1 MHPILSQVLNLLPFF
16 FFFGLITPFGSSI
29 SITYA
34 HVIVKLMRDTNTLHD
49 LDMAPDKRH
58 SKIQGFFQLFF
69 SSYLFYSQLSVITMG
84 FLSSPSS
91 LKDKE

>member
-1 MHPILSQVLNLLPFF
+1 MHPILSQVLNLLPF

-69 SSYLFYSQLSVITMG
+69 HLIYSILN
-84 FLSSPSS
+84 SPS
-91 LKDKE
+91 